1 CAFFFASRRR
11 HTRSKRD
18 WSSDVCSSD
27 LDNGSML
34 LLKFFT
40 QYYISAI
47 TSIGAS
53 TETNNALKIIA
64 IVLIDPCSRLF
75 SNDFDVP
82 MACDADPIAT
92 PQPTFVSSRN
102 TLNIYVTM
110 IAPEIPAIITN
121 TTAKESI
128 PVSEVQISIE
138 TGWVTDLSSIKYNT
152 SSLNPSPF
160 LINTPETIPVNAP
173 VNVPSNI
180 GNKSCFNTFR
190 F

>member
-27 LDNGSML
+27 LDNGSIL

-40 QYYISAI
+40 QSYISAI

-82 MACDADPIAT
+82 MSCDADPIAI
-92 PQPTFVSSRN
+92 PQPTYVSSRN
-102 TLNIYVTM
+102 TLNIYVLI
-110 IAPEIPAIITN
+110 IAPEIPAIITITDAN
-121 TTAKESI
+121 ESI
-128 PVSEVQISIE
+128 PVSEVIISIAIR
-138 TGWVTDLSSIKYNT
+138 V
-152 SSLNPSPF
+152 
-160 LINTPETIPVNAP
+160 IPNLRV
-173 VNVPSNI
+173 I
-180 GNKSCFNTFR
+180 
-190 F
+190 